1 MSLIS
6 NERLCK
12 QPSEKRKFGIEFN
25 NVLGVGEVVSQI
37 TSLVT
42 QKIDGSVTDLTISTT
57 GIETTAAIGKA
68 SLVTLWIEGGTT
80 GNTYRIETIIASSS
94 GAILE
99 GDGILYVSDR

>member
-37 TSLVT
+37 TSIVT
-42 QKIDGSVTDLTISTT
+42 
-57 GIETTAAIGKA
+57 AIGKD